1 MASYKIEVSRSARK
15 AIEKLP
21 KAYVK
26 AVTDTI
32 RQLSE
37 DPRPHGC
44 TKLSG
49 QPGYRVRVGVYRII
63 YEIKDDVLVVIVI
76 AVGHRKSVYDR

>member
-1 MASYKIEVSRSARK
+1 MASYKIEVTRAARK

-21 KAYVK
+21 KEAVR
-26 AVTDTI
+26 AVTAAI
-32 RQLSE
+32 RDLVE
-37 DPRPHGC
+37 DPCPHGY

-63 YEIKDDVLVVIVI
+63 YEIKDDVLVVVVV
-76 AVGHRKSVYDR
+76 AVGHRKDIYR

>member
-1 MASYKIEVSRSARK
+1 MASYKLEVTRSARK

-21 KAYVK
+21 KAYIK
-26 AVTDTI
+26 AVTETI
-32 RQLSE
+32 QSLSE
-37 DPRPHGC
+37 DPRPIGH

-49 QPGYRVRVGVYRII
+49 LPGYRVRVGVYRII

-76 AVGHRKSVYDR
+76 GVGHRKDVYR